1 MTTTDPLSS
10 PYLRPTWVLLR
21 EEARVRGF
29 RNALAFKRWC
39 VRHAVVIRRDT
50 KMLWVRPVDVDR
62 VVDELDRGAAPSD
75 SAGRSADDPVASAVA
90 ALMLRGRS
98 R

>member
-1 MTTTDPLSS
+1 MIPNDPVPN
-10 PYLRPTWVLLR
+10 PYLRPAWVLLR

-39 VRHAVVIRRDT
+39 VRHAVLIRRDT
-50 KMLWVRPVDVDR
+50 KMLWVRPEDVDR
-62 VVDELDRGAAPSD
+62 VVNDLDRGAAPSG

-90 ALMLRGRS
+90 ALMLQGRS

>member
-1 MTTTDPLSS
+1 MTTQTNPLAAEPSAVS
-10 PYLRPTWVLLR
+10 VREWVLLP

-39 VRHAVVIRRDT
+39 VRRAVVLKRDG
-50 KMLWVRPVDVDR
+50 KKLWVAPSDVDR
-62 VVDELDRGAAPSD
+62 AVEGLPARGAT
-75 SAGRSADDPVASAVA
+75 SAVA
-90 ALMLRGRS
+90 ASVAAIKARRA